1 MKDTLFIID
10 DSEVVEKD
18 KQYQKEWEL
27 FIKRLFEKL
36 EIEIDF

>member
-1 MKDTLFIID
+1 MKDNLLVID